1 MSVGFADK
9 EPQYYAEQGYF
20 CDKSTAGNV
29 YIPLDKIEISGQVMI
44 RYEKH
49 PWIEKFEV
57 DGVEILKPHRI
68 GYGTKNIRAFVQS
81 LNTIYAAAFDDYITF
96 CKAKK
101 AEADEATGA
110 FGNNKDGFDAAGYFE
125 HVAEYFV
132 QEFEDEQR
140 AKMFG
145 KFCGFV
151 ENMWRE
157 GDKQSH
163 DVAMNNI
170 LPIIRRN
177 HELDAAFGERITE
190 EFAEYIWKFS
200 QKTV

>member
-9 EPQYYAEQGYF
+9 EPQYYAEQGYS
-20 CDKSTAGNV
+20 CDSSPVGSV
-29 YIPLDKIEISGQVMI
+29 YIPMDKIEISGQVTI

-57 DGVEILKPHRI
+57 DGIKILRPRRT

-96 CKAKK
+96 CKA
-101 AEADEATGA
+101 ED
-110 FGNNKDGFDAAGYFE
+110 YFE

-177 HELDAAFGERITE
+177 DELDAAFGEHITE
-190 EFAEYIWKFS
+190 EFTEYIWKFS